1 MNNHVYLEIDD
12 LKFDDLASDLIDQGS
27 NAFYN
32 CHYRKVFPDTII
44 ELTRKGLLS
53 KRKLSKLLPKLENG
67 KFELLPDDSFT
78 VDSFPSLTN
87 DRTGQRLKLY
97 EPTRRWEMESYNAI
111 LSYFKTDYVKMSAE
125 QEAAVRRSQARFEE
139 LFKLGIFD
147 EMARTMS
154 AKISELASLRAP
166 LIVIDESDGSSVG

>member
-12 LKFDDLASDLIDQGS
+12 LKVDDLASDLIDQGS
-27 NAFYN
+27 NAFYS

-78 VDSFPSLTN
+78 VDCFPSLTN
-87 DRTGQRLKLY
+87 DRTGQQLKLY
-97 EPTRRWEMESYNAI
+97 RPTRRRDMESYNAI
-111 LSYFKTDYVKMSAE
+111 LSYFKTYYVKMSAE
-125 QEAAVRRSQARFEE
+125 EEAAVRRGRARLEE

-147 EMARTMS
+147 EMARTINT
-154 AKISELASLRAP
+154 KIYRLAGLRTP
-166 LIVIDESDGSSVG
+166 LIVIDE

>member
-1 MNNHVYLEIDD
+1 MNSHVYLEIDD

-44 ELTRKGLLS
+44 ELTRQGLLS

-97 EPTRRWEMESYNAI
+97 EPTRRRDMESYSAI
-111 LSYFKTDYVKMSAE
+111 LRYFKTCYVKMSAE
-125 QEAAVRRSQARFEE
+125 EEAAVRRGQARFEE
-139 LFKLGIFD
+139 LCKLGVID
-147 EMARTMS
+147 EMAKALSSR
-154 AKISELASLRAP
+154 ISEIAGLRTP
-166 LIVIDESDGSSVG
+166 LIVIEEKIPKD

>member
-1 MNNHVYLEIDD
+1 MNKHAYLEIDD
-12 LKFDDLASDLIDQGS
+12 LEFDDLASDLIDQGS

-67 KFELLPDDSFT
+67 KFEVLPDDSFT

-97 EPTRRWEMESYNAI
+97 EPTRRRDMESYRAI
-111 LSYFKTDYVKMSAE
+111 LSHFKTYYVRMSAE
-125 QEAAVRRSQARFEE
+125 EEAAVRRGQARFEE
-139 LFKLGIFD
+139 LCKLGVID
-147 EMARTMS
+147 EMAKALSRR
-154 AKISELASLRAP
+154 ISEIAGLRTP
-166 LIVIDESDGSSVG
+166 LIVIDE